1 MSKKDQNVTQ
11 QFYNSILIVLYLG
24 IGFIPNLTAVDQ
36 IAPQWLY
43 LNGLN
48 LITLLYLYLNR
59 VSFRSSIKLL
69 LNTRFFGLYAI
80 FVFWSALSYFY
91 AINSTEVLV
100 NLARVGGVFIGFFNV
115 FTMLNSMPK
124 IYKSLSVLMSIYL
137 MVEVYLVLEPA
148 LDMIRTH
155 TFAARSRALIG

>member
-69 LNTRFFGLYAI
+69 LNTRFLGFMQFLCFGQLSRI
-80 FVFWSALSYFY
+80 STLSILLKFW
-91 AINSTEVLV
+91 
-100 NLARVGGVFIGFFNV
+100 
-115 FTMLNSMPK
+115 
-124 IYKSLSVLMSIYL
+124 
-137 MVEVYLVLEPA
+137 
-148 LDMIRTH
+148 
-155 TFAARSRALIG
+155 

>member
-11 QFYNSILIVLYLG
+11 QFYNRILIVLYLG

-59 VSFRSSIKLL
+59 IAFKPS
-69 LNTRFFGLYAI
+69 
-80 FVFWSALSYFY
+80 
-91 AINSTEVLV
+91 
-100 NLARVGGVFIGFFNV
+100 
-115 FTMLNSMPK
+115 
-124 IYKSLSVLMSIYL
+124 
-137 MVEVYLVLEPA
+137 
-148 LDMIRTH
+148 
-155 TFAARSRALIG
+155 